1 VEASRKDI
9 GVQWS
14 LLQVREGNYKRAQWG
29 QVEAES
35 RERLSLFQV
44 LLKFNLTYG
53 KGRTW

>member
-44 LLKFNLTYG
+44 PLKFNLTYG